1 MSNQTPSFV
10 KVLAGCSSMKLL
22 RIPESFI
29 NQFGQGLYGKV
40 IFKSNTGNPA
50 VISVERG
57 SKGYFF
63 GTGWPSFVKDNG
75 LHEGDHLVFNFTGHR
90 TVEVVSYDPT
100 GCVKRNAEAQSNE
113 PCPSPARNQETEP
126 SSKKPRN
133 GMGKEG
139 RREVQP
145 QRPRRSTG
153 RSLGTEQL
161 PKTRKGV
168 AKGSESR
175 PREAPIKTESEDGY
189 SFGNAPRGLAACFQV
204 VYKKYMNHSVC
215 IPLRLCKIARLE
227 MKNSAQLQDP
237 SGKVWPVTIISGG
250 KGTMKRFGG
259 GWLAFAAANGV
270 AVGDRIE
277 FRYKSESGV
286 FQVMIH
292 NPKNNTCND
301 SRVGKRQWKRADAA
315 NPERK
320 KPRLQRKRG
329 APTKAKSRKGH
340 SSGNNAPPGLADSF
354 QVVYNK
360 HMERSTYMCMP
371 VRFSEATKLSLKK
384 TVQLQ
389 DPSGKLWAVS
399 VISGGK
405 GLQRRFSAG
414 WRALAAAN
422 RVAVGDRIE
431 FSYRPESG
439 LIQVKIH
446 RERCNAGKDPQV
458 GRKRPWKRSGFCR
471 S

>member
-10 KVLAGCSSMKLL
+10 KVLVGCSSMKLL

-29 NQFGQGLYGKV
+29 NQFGQVLHG
-40 IFKSNTGNPA
+40 
-50 VISVERG
+50 
-57 SKGYFF
+57 
-63 GTGWPSFVKDNG
+63 KDNG
-75 LHEGDHLVFNFTGHR
+75 LHQGDHLVFNFTGHR

-100 GCVKRNAEAQSNE
+100 GCVKRNAE
-113 PCPSPARNQETEP
+113 
-126 SSKKPRN
+126 
-133 GMGKEG
+133 
-139 RREVQP
+139 VQTSDP
-145 QRPRRSTG
+145 
-153 RSLGTEQL
+153 
-161 PKTRKGV
+161 
-168 AKGSESR
+168 ESR
-175 PREAPIKTESEDGY
+175 PREAPIKTESEEGY
-189 SFGNAPRGLAACFQV
+189 SSGNAPRGSAACFQV

-215 IPLRLCKIARLE
+215 IPLRFCKIARLE

-237 SGKVWPVTIISGG
+237 RGKFWPVKLISGG
-250 KGTMKRFGG
+250 KGPRKRFGG
-259 GWLAFAAANGV
+259 GWLVFAAANGV

-286 FQVMIH
+286 FQVKIH
-292 NPKNNTCND
+292 KPKNNTCND

-315 NPERK
+315 NPERN
-320 KPRLQRKRG
+320 KPRPSYERNPETEKSLKPRKGLQRKRG

-354 QVVYNK
+354 QIVYNK
-360 HMERSTYMCMP
+360 HMERSTYMCVP
-371 VRFSEATKLSLKK
+371 VRFSEATKLSRKK

-399 VISGGK
+399 VISVGK

-422 RVAVGDRIE
+422 GVAVGDRIE

-446 RERCNAGKDPQV
+446 RERCNAGKDPEV

>member
-29 NQFGQGLYGKV
+29 NQFGQVLYGKV
-40 IFKSNTGNPA
+40 IFKSSTGNPA
-50 VISVERG
+50 VVSVERG
-57 SKGYFF
+57 SNGCFF

-75 LHEGDHLVFNFTGHR
+75 LHQGDYLVFNFTGHR
-90 TVEVVSYDPT
+90 TVKVVVYDPT
-100 GCVKRNAEAQSNE
+100 GCVKRNAE
-113 PCPSPARNQETEP
+113 
-126 SSKKPRN
+126 
-133 GMGKEG
+133 
-139 RREVQP
+139 VQTSDP
-145 QRPRRSTG
+145 
-153 RSLGTEQL
+153 
-161 PKTRKGV
+161 
-168 AKGSESR
+168 ESR
-175 PREAPIKTESEDGY
+175 PREAPIKTESEEGY
-189 SFGNAPRGLAACFQV
+189 SSGDAPRGSAACFQV

-215 IPLRLCKIARLE
+215 IPLRFCKIARLE

-250 KGTMKRFGG
+250 KGPMKRFGG

-286 FQVMIH
+286 FQVYRG
-292 NPKNNTCND
+292 N
-301 SRVGKRQWKRADAA
+301 
-315 NPERK
+315 EE
-320 KPRLQRKRG
+320 LQRRQSSE
-329 APTKAKSRKGH
+329 KAIL
-340 SSGNNAPPGLADSF
+340 LATRLL
-354 QVVYNK
+354 Q
-360 HMERSTYMCMP
+360 CMP

-389 DPSGKLWAVS
+389 DPSGKLWAIS
-399 VISGGK
+399 VISVGK
-405 GLQRRFSAG
+405 GLKRRFSAG

-422 RVAVGDRIE
+422 RMAVGDRIE

-446 RERCNAGKDPQV
+446 RERCNAGKDPEV
-458 GRKRPWKRSGFCR
+458 GRKRPWKRSGFL
-471 S
+471 SILKGS